1 MNPLNHVAI
10 IMDGNGRWGL
20 KHKNSR
26 NAGHKA
32 GLNTVESIIKQ
43 SIKNKI
49 KYLTLF
55 AFSTENWKRPKKEI
69 NYLFNLLENFLIN
82 TLNDFH
88 KQNIKLKIIG
98 SKNFSKKLNLLLNL
112 AEKKTSKNSK
122 IQINLAL
129 NYGAKLELISAIK
142 KLQKNKGKINEKN
155 IEKFLYTK
163 NIPDPD
169 LMIRT
174 GNTKRLSNFLLW
186 QLAYSEIFFEKK
198 MWPDFNDKDY
208 LKIIKDCLVASSIF
222 YMKLGPY
229 KIIKK
234 KF

>member
-1 MNPLNHVAI
+1 MNPVNHVAI

-20 KHKNSR
+20 KHKKSR

-32 GLNTVESIIKQ
+32 GLKSVERIIKR
-43 SIKNKI
+43 SIEYNIKI
-49 KYLTLF
+49 LTLF

-69 NYLFNLLENFLIN
+69 NYLFNLLESFLISKI
-82 TLNDFH
+82 DEFH
-88 KQNIKLKIIG
+88 RQNIKLKIIG
-98 SKNFSKKLNLLLNL
+98 KKNFSKKLNMLLNS

-129 NYGAKLELISAIK
+129 NYGSKIELVNAMKMVSK
-142 KLQKNKGKINEKN
+142 KNYIINEKN

-169 LMIRT
+169 VLIRT

-186 QLAYSEIFFEKK
+186 QLAYTEIFFKK
-198 MWPDFNDKDY
+198 KLWPDFNEKDY
-208 LKIIKDCLVASSIF
+208 SRIIN
-222 YMKLGPY
+222 
-229 KIIKK
+229 
-234 KF
+234 KFRKVKRNYGNV

>member
-20 KHKNSR
+20 KNRNSR

-32 GLNTVESIIKQ
+32 GLKTVEKIIKET
-43 SIKNKI
+43 IKQKI
-49 KYLTLF
+49 KYLTLY

-69 NYLFNLLENFLIN
+69 KFLFSLLQNFLIN
-82 TLNDFH
+82 KIDHLH

-98 SKNFSKKLNLLLNL
+98 VKNFSPELNKLLEKS
-112 AEKKTSKNSK
+112 EKKTSKNRK
-122 IQINLAL
+122 LQINLAL
-129 NYGAKLELISAIK
+129 NYGSKTELINAFKYLK
-142 KLQKNKGKINEKN
+142 KNNDTINEKN
-155 IEKFLYTK
+155 LSKYLQTK

-169 LMIRT
+169 ILIRT

-186 QLAYSEIFFEKK
+186 QIAYSEIFFEKK
-198 MWPDFNDKDY
+198 LWPDFNQND
-208 LKIIKDCLVASSIF
+208 F
-222 YMKLGPY
+222 N

-234 KF
+234 FKLIKRNFGKI

>member
-26 NAGHKA
+26 NAGHRA
-32 GLNTVESIIKQ
+32 GLNTVERIIKQ

-49 KYLTLF
+49 KFLTLF

-69 NYLFNLLENFLIN
+69 SYLFNLLENFLIN
-82 TLNDFH
+82 KIDDLH

-98 SKNFSKKLNLLLNL
+98 IKNFSKKLNLLLNL

-129 NYGAKLELISAIK
+129 NYGAKFELISAIK
-142 KLQKNKGKINEKN
+142 KVQKNKNKINEKN

-163 NIPDPD
+163 NVPDPD

-198 MWPDFNDKDY
+198 MWPDFNDQDY
-208 LKIIKDCLVASSIF
+208 LKIIKE
-222 YMKLGPY
+222 Y
-229 KIIKK
+229 KNLRRNFGNI
-234 KF
+234 

>member
-1 MNPLNHVAI
+1 MNPVNHVAI

-20 KHKNSR
+20 KHKKSR

-32 GLNTVESIIKQ
+32 GLQSVESIITRSLKYN
-43 SIKNKI
+43 IKF
-49 KYLTLF
+49 LTLF

-69 NYLFNLLENFLIN
+69 NYLFSLLESFLISKI
-82 TLNDFH
+82 DEFH
-88 KQNIKLKIIG
+88 RQNIKLKVIG
-98 SKNFSKKLNLLLNL
+98 KKNFSKKLNMLLNS

-129 NYGAKLELISAIK
+129 NYGSKLELVNAVKMVS
-142 KLQKNKGKINEKN
+142 KNNHIINEKN

-169 LMIRT
+169 ILIRT

-198 MWPDFNDKDY
+198 LWPDFNKKDY
-208 LKIIKDCLVASSIF
+208 SKIIN
-222 YMKLGPY
+222 
-229 KIIKK
+229 
-234 KF
+234 KFRKVKRNYGNV